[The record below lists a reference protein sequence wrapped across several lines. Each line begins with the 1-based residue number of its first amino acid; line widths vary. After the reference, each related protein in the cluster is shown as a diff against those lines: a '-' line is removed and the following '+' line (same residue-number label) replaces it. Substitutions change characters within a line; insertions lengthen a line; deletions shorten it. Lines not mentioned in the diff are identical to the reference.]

1 MQAVLYRY
9 LAEVQSLNFFSV
21 LSGHVNVFGDTF
33 LEDESFQEPSS
44 ILWVSL
50 ELSVARIRFCM

>member
-9 LAEVQSLNFFSV
+9 LAEVQLLNFFSV

-44 ILWVSL
+44 IL
-50 ELSVARIRFCM
+50 

>member
-1 MQAVLYRY
+1 MQVVLYRY

-21 LSGHVNVFGDTF
+21 FSGHVNVFGDTF

-44 ILWVSL
+44 IL
-50 ELSVARIRFCM
+50 